1 MVQFESVK
9 GGPIMEQNRTIHAG
23 DIFRHFKDK
32 LYQIV
37 TIAYHSETGE
47 RYVVYQ
53 ALYGDFKCY
62 VRPYDMFMSEV
73 DRDKYPDVTEQYR
86 FTKVDVTQNDSDTEE
101 RITDAASDE
110 GVNPYL
116 LKFLE
121 LDTSAEKAEFISKNR
136 RFIDERLISDIA
148 VSLDIT
154 ADEGELS
161 ERIDAVIGCLN
172 TMSKYECGRLR

>member
-53 ALYGDFKCY
+53 ALYGDFKTY
-62 VRPYDMFMSEV
+62 IRPYNMFMSEV

>member
-73 DRDKYPDVTEQYR
+73 DHDKYPDVTEQYR
-86 FTKVDVTQNDSDTEE
+86 FTKVDVIQDDSDTEE
-101 RITDAASDE
+101 SITDVVSDE
-110 GVNPYL
+110 GINPYL